1 MFKRNSLPRDFTLLR
16 KFLTPGS
23 KVYLDKC
30 NDTYVAVFTGETFR
44 HGHLSFTSPS
54 GFSRYVTSQYNTQ
67 AQHPSGWEVI
77 YTLNDGTHKTIK
89 NIYDDGV
96 KKVFLK

>member
-1 MFKRNSLPRDFTLLR
+1 MFKRNGLPRDFTLLR

-23 KVYLDKC
+23 KVYLDKS
-30 NDTYVAVFTGETFR
+30 NNTYVAVFTGETFK

-54 GFSRYVTSQYNTQ
+54 GFSKYVTSQYTQ

-77 YTLNDGTHKTIK
+77 YSLNGGTPKTIK
-89 NIYDDGV
+89 SIYDDGV
-96 KKVFLK
+96 KNLK

>member
-54 GFSRYVTSQYNTQ
+54 GFSRYVTAQYNTH
-67 AQHPSGWEVI
+67 AHPSGWGVI
-77 YTLNDGTHKTIK
+77 YTMNNGTPKTIK

-96 KKVFLK
+96 KNFLK